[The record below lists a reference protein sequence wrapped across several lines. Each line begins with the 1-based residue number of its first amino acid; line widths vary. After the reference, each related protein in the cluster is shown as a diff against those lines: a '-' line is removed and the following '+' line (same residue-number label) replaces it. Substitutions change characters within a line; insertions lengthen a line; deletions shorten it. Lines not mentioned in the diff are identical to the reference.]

1 MTHDI
6 PERIR
11 EAVLAR
17 ISLVP
22 VSTITTTRPA
32 VVPENAIAV
41 DHSTQPFYLTLFKTR

>member
-1 MTHDI
+1 MTHNI
-6 PERIR
+6 PETIR

-22 VSTITTTRPA
+22 ASTITTTRLA
-32 VVPENAIAV
+32 VVPEDAVAV